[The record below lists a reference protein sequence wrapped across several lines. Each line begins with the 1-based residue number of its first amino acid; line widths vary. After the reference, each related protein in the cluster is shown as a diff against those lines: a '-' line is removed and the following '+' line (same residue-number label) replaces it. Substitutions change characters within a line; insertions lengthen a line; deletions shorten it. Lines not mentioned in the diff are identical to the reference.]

1 MITAV
6 FPVLYLESEEGVQW
20 SANQYYLNL
29 APLLIILKEAA
40 QGKNTKHKG
49 IPTGCRQQM
58 TSWDFRGF
66 TVQQSAF
73 ETRRALLY
81 ADIKVFIE
89 RENVY
94 ISRDSVKALRLDH
107 SLENDWHFFVKCR
120 VWKQLHKDGINSTSY
135 LPPTT
140 LAIVKRVAGGKF
152 WNTSLPARH
161 MQLLLYA
168 NCLSICRHSR
178 HTWSHRISFSFYFK
192 QTFQFS

>member
-6 FPVLYLESEEGVQW
+6 FPVLYSESEEGVQW

-29 APLLIILKEAA
+29 APLLKEAA

-107 SLENDWHFFVKCR
+107 SLEND
-120 VWKQLHKDGINSTSY
+120 
-135 LPPTT
+135 
-140 LAIVKRVAGGKF
+140 
-152 WNTSLPARH
+152 
-161 MQLLLYA
+161 
-168 NCLSICRHSR
+168 
-178 HTWSHRISFSFYFK
+178 
-192 QTFQFS
+192 